1 MVFRPDIIKNSSM
14 SSQDVRLSHVLEIL
28 LALSRKYLWDNSE
41 IDQHIGIV
49 DTGPHIKGIIPRDY
63 IT

>member
-1 MVFRPDIIKNSSM
+1 MKDSSL

-49 DTGPHIKGIIPRDY
+49 ETGPDIKGIIPRDY